1 MPKLSEIMA
10 APSAVPRRVKLSE
23 LEMPITDTPV
33 TTVYPEGS
41 PEDNARRLAQGG
53 NTFQEQSAIADQSAA
68 NYQSQV
74 DALNQQEGWGRT
86 LALGG
91 RAMLSGLA
99 AIPDLVAAPASNLLN
114 RVLPDNFQTSSI
126 GSAINTG
133 LDMAGV
139 PRPENAA
146 ERVGSNI
153 TSAITGA
160 AVPVGLG
167 NTLATTAGN
176 QVAKGVGRNLATAPG
191 AQLASAV
198 TGSTASELTREGGG
212 SQGAQLAAGLAGAL
226 APATLAVA
234 PSAAAAG
241 AMRASV
247 PEVRKEVARMAAEKG
262 ITLTPAQLSDSRFM
276 KFAQSS
282 LRSVPFTGAQGRFAE
297 QVTDFN
303 KALART
309 IGETADNV
317 SPEVYAAA
325 KIRQGELFDA
335 LTERNA
341 LKVDDQLI
349 KSLGNIAENSKIS
362 PAIAQEVEGAIDSL
376 YARATTGPEGVVIPG
391 AAYQAFDSELNN
403 IIKSGGSSA
412 HFLGNVQTAVRRAM
426 DKSISPA
433 DRDAWSKLRTEYGNR
448 KTLTPLVA
456 KSESGQLSPP
466 QIMGAATAN
475 KSAKEAMASGRRGD
489 MGDMARIG
497 QLMKEPASS
506 GTMERLGVGGL
517 LTGWTA
523 LDPVT
528 GLLTF
533 SAANAISRG
542 LDSKKLAALMIKEN
556 PSLTMDAAEEIISRS
571 VGPAAAATQQE
582 RK

>member
-1 MPKLSEIMA
+1 
-10 APSAVPRRVKLSE
+10 
-23 LEMPITDTPV
+23 
-33 TTVYPEGS
+33 
-41 PEDNARRLAQGG
+41 
-53 NTFQEQSAIADQSAA
+53 
-68 NYQSQV
+68 
-74 DALNQQEGWGRT
+74 
-86 LALGG
+86 
-91 RAMLSGLA
+91 
-99 AIPDLVAAPASNLLN
+99 
-114 RVLPDNFQTSSI
+114 
-126 GSAINTG
+126 
-133 LDMAGV
+133 
-139 PRPENAA
+139 
-146 ERVGSNI
+146 
-153 TSAITGA
+153 
-160 AVPVGLG
+160 
-167 NTLATTAGN
+167 
-176 QVAKGVGRNLATAPG
+176 
-191 AQLASAV
+191 
-198 TGSTASELTREGGG
+198 
-212 SQGAQLAAGLAGAL
+212 
-226 APATLAVA
+226 
-234 PSAAAAG
+234 
-241 AMRASV
+241 
-247 PEVRKEVARMAAEKG
+247 MAAEKG
-262 ITLTPAQLSDSRFM
+262 ISLTPAQLSDSRFM

-297 QVTDFN
+297 QVGDFN

-349 KSLGNIAENSKIS
+349 KSLSNIAENSKIS

-456 KSESGQLSPP
+456 KAEGGEISPA

-475 KSAKEAMASGRRGD
+475 RSSKEAMASGRRGD

-506 GTMERLGVGGL
+506 GTTERLGVGGL
-517 LTGWTA
+517 LAGWTA
-523 LDPVT
+523 LDPAT

-571 VGPAAAATQQE
+571 VGPATAATQQE